1 MTVEPL
7 ILPDKLLTML
17 LAIDTFEVFIE
28 IVKFIVPSLVVFG
41 ITYAML
47 SKFMDDDYRAK
58 LMELKKENSNTLIPL
73 KLQAYERLTI
83 YLDRIS
89 PDTLVLRMADP
100 QMNATQFKHLLIKT
114 INDEFTH
121 NVSQQ
126 IYVSTQAWK
135 IVKAVREQVILAVE
149 NSYKDMKETSKST
162 DLGKAILQDMM
173 VRKDNPCYVAIE
185 FLKKEI
191 ELVF

>member
-1 MTVEPL
+1 
-7 ILPDKLLTML
+7 ML

-126 IYVSTQAWK
+126 IYVSSQAWK